1 MRPLYDLK
9 WQDFG
14 AIRDSLLFCRPGM
27 LDVYDVLVVFS
38 VQEAPCWLLSGLPNC
53 LNVPRP

>member
-1 MRPLYDLK
+1 MK
-9 WQDFG
+9 DFG

-38 VQEAPCWLLSGLPNC
+38 VQEACCWHSKWTYDHDGQAIMTI
-53 LNVPRP
+53 RSRR

>member
-38 VQEAPCWLLSGLPNC
+38 VQEAPCWLLSGLPN
-53 LNVPRP
+53 